1 MKYEDE
7 TTWRPTSAQEQ
18 LDFGTTP
25 VPDYLGQLM
34 PSPVALWR
42 AFESALA
49 DSRDA
54 WVWYRRSVSGLGGH
68 DGDANYTHDQHHG
81 DIDKP

>member
-49 DSRDA
+49 ELERN
-54 WVWYRRSVSGLGGH
+54 RGRELGR
-68 DGDANYTHDQHHG
+68 
-81 DIDKP
+81 